1 MNAFDHWALGAAVF
15 LPAVAA
21 GLLLLVPRAQETAQ
35 KAVAL
40 VFTVATTGV
49 GVYLLTQFDY
59 GNSRKLQFVVNN
71 GGRDNPVILSIFTPL
86 DLKDIRD
93 IILGKGK
100 GAP

>member
-1 MNAFDHWALGAAVF
+1 MVKEKQMASAGRWVRGALRRHHARSSVINKRSVVQLRVPSTEFVF
-15 LPAVAA
+15 
-21 GLLLLVPRAQETAQ
+21 
-35 KAVAL
+35 
-40 VFTVATTGV
+40 
-49 GVYLLTQFDY
+49 
-59 GNSRKLQFVVNN
+59 QFVVNN